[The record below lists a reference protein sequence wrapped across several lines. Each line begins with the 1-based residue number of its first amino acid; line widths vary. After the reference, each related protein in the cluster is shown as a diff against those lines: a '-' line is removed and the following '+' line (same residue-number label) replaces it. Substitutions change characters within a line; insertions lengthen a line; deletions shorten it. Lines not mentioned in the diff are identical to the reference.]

1 MVKFVSRHLDLI
13 RLLFRIDNELEIIGV
28 TGV

>member
-1 MVKFVSRHLDLI
+1 MVKLVSQHLDLI
-13 RLLFRIDNELEIIGV
+13 RELLRMDSELEIIGV